1 MSLTLASIAL
11 YGAGV
16 ISTISPCVL
25 PLVPGYLAVL
35 ADAPCAGGGA
45 RPQRVAIFAVGA
57 IGTFVALGGLIAA
70 AGLALSTTI
79 GFLQRLT
86 GLGLIAFGI
95 LMLLGRLGRANGDF
109 RIARVLP
116 AQPHLRALLLGVG
129 CGTAW
134 SPCVGPLLGAA
145 LTAAGGSGSV
155 WRGSWL
161 LFTFGCGVLTPF
173 CAIALL
179 RIPKSGPRMRL
190 AGRRLSSMSAVV
202 MLGLGL
208 LLAGGWYDSLVQRLW
223 IGS

>member
-1 MSLTLASIAL
+1 MSLTVASIAL

-16 ISTISPCVL
+16 TSTISPCVL
-25 PLVPGYLAVL
+25 PLVPGYLGVL
-35 ADAPCAGGGA
+35 ADSSCVSGRA
-45 RPQRVAIFAVGA
+45 RPQRVAIFAAGA
-57 IGTFVALGGLIAA
+57 IGTFVALGGFVAA
-70 AGLALSTTI
+70 VGLALSDTI
-79 GFLQRLT
+79 ELLQRLA

-95 LMLLGRLGRANGDF
+95 VMILGKLGRATAEL
-109 RIARVLP
+109 RLVRMLP

-129 CGTAW
+129 CGAAW

-173 CAIALL
+173 FAVALL
-179 RIPKSGPRMRL
+179 RVPKSSPRLRMV
-190 AGRRLSSMSAVV
+190 GRKLSTASAVV

-208 LLAGGWYDSLVQRLW
+208 LLIGGWYDAFVQR
-223 IGS
+223 IGIVA

>member
-1 MSLTLASIAL
+1 MSLTVASIAL

-25 PLVPGYLAVL
+25 PLVPGYVAVL
-35 ADAPCAGGGA
+35 ADASCAGGRA
-45 RPQRVAIFAVGA
+45 RPQRVVIFAVGA
-57 IGTFVALGGLIAA
+57 IGTFVSLGGLVAA

-79 GFLQRLT
+79 EFLQRLT
-86 GLGLIAFGI
+86 GLSLIALSVVMI
-95 LMLLGRLGRANGDF
+95 LGRLGRANGDL
-109 RIARVLP
+109 RLARVLP

-129 CGTAW
+129 CGAAW

-161 LFTFGCGVLTPF
+161 LFTFGSGVLTPF
-173 CAIALL
+173 CAMALL
-179 RIPKSGPRMRL
+179 RIPKAGPRLRL
-190 AGRRLSSMSAVV
+190 AGRTLSSMSAVV

-208 LLAGGWYDSLVQRLW
+208 LLAGGWYDPFVQRLR